1 MIIYF
6 KDKINSYGKNTKKI
20 YSLINRLS
28 NNYSPT
34 RYPTYTIE
42 LLPII
47 FVNFFDD
54 KIKNIVQSINDIK
67 HKIPIYII
75 PLYNTAKSY
84 FLNFKSPSSYEIS
97 ILVKICKSS
106 YPHNDSVSKQL
117 TDLIEPTLT
126 ELYQSIISQSIH
138 TSIFPTSLKYAIIT
152 PLLKN
157 SNLDNKLLKNYR
169 PISKLPF
176 LSKIFER
183 VISKQIIKYLSEN

>member
-1 MIIYF
+1 MG
-6 KDKINSYGKNTKKI
+6 KILEKI

-28 NNYSPT
+28 NNYSPIS
-34 RYPTYTIE
+34 YPTYTIE
-42 LLPII
+42 LLPNI
-47 FVNFFDD
+47 FANFFDN
-54 KIKNIVQSINDIK
+54 KIKNIIQSINDIK
-67 HKIPIYII
+67 YKIPIYII

-106 YPHNDSVSKQL
+106 YPHNDSLPKQL

-138 TSIFPTSLKYAIIT
+138 TSIFPKSLKYAIIT

-169 PISKLPF
+169 PISKLP
-176 LSKIFER
+176 S
-183 VISKQIIKYLSEN
+183 Y

>member
-1 MIIYF
+1 M
-6 KDKINSYGKNTKKI
+6 KI

-42 LLPII
+42 LQPNI
-47 FVNFFDD
+47 FANFFDD
-54 KIKNIVQSINDIK
+54 KIKNIV
-67 HKIPIYII
+67 

-97 ILVKICKSS
+97 ILVKIYKSS
-106 YPHNDSVSKQL
+106 YPHNDSLPKQL

-176 LSKIFER
+176 LSKIFEK
-183 VISKQIIKYLSEN
+183 VISKQIIKY